1 MSRIGNKTITV
12 PSGVDVNINGT
23 TVTVKG
29 SKGTLTQTF
38 RDVTLEQDDNILSVK
53 RANEGRNA
61 SAFQGLARA
70 LLNNMV
76 IGVSEGFERRLEIVG
91 TGYRAATKGKSL
103 SLKVGYSH
111 NVDMPL
117 PEGVSASVENNT
129 TIILQCT
136 DKQLV
141 GEFAAQIR
149 RVRPPEPY
157 KGKGIRYEG
166 ETVKIKAGKTAG

>member
-1 MSRIGNKTITV
+1 
-12 PSGVDVNINGT
+12 
-23 TVTVKG
+23 
-29 SKGTLTQTF
+29 
-38 RDVTLEQDDNILSVK
+38 
-53 RANEGRNA
+53 
-61 SAFQGLARA
+61 
-70 LLNNMV
+70 
-76 IGVSEGFERRLEIVG
+76 
-91 TGYRAATKGKSL
+91 
-103 SLKVGYSH
+103 
-111 NVDMPL
+111 MPL